1 MITLNDVETRVLGS
15 LVEKSLTTPEYY
27 PMSPNAIVNAC
38 NQKSSREPVVSYDET
53 TVIRTLFGLRD
64 KGLAWERSE
73 AGSRVTKYAHR
84 FENISTFSPAEV
96 AALCLLMLRG
106 PQTPGEIK
114 SRSGRL
120 HEFASP
126 AEVESTLNGLMT
138 RTEGA
143 FVKKLPRQ
151 PGHKEARYAQLLSG
165 EPSVSSAPSET
176 NPAPSNPLEERVA
189 ALEQQV
195 ATLTIAISA
204 LKSIPRAT

>member
-1 MITLNDVETRVLGS
+1 MIQLTDVETRVLGS

-27 PMSPNAIVNAC
+27 PMSPNAVMNAC

-53 TVIRTLFGLRD
+53 TVIRALFALRD

-84 FENISTFSPAEV
+84 FENIASFSPAEI

-120 HEFASP
+120 HEFQSP

-138 RTEGA
+138 RADGA
-143 FVKKLPRQ
+143 YVAKLPRQ
-151 PGHKEARYAQLLSG
+151 TGHKEARYAQLMSG
-165 EPSVSSAPSET
+165 EPAVTINAASS
-176 NPAPSNPLEERVA
+176 PAPSSSPLEERVA

-195 ATLTIAISA
+195 AALTSA
-204 LKSIPRAT
+204 LSELKKPA